1 MAPKPAGPDAAV
13 LRWLA
18 WAIGLL
24 ALGSAFIPF
33 TPDRLRG
40 IHWALAVYSLLEAG
54 IAIGRGRRTA
64 FFVYAAFAV
73 LLNPVRPFAFAPQIW
88 RLLHAAAGIW
98 LIGDHVPRRK

>member
-1 MAPKPAGPDAAV
+1 MPAKGGGPDLAV

-24 ALGSAFIPF
+24 ALGSAFITF

-40 IHWALAVYSLLEAG
+40 IHWALAIYALLEAG

-73 LLNPVRPFAFAPQIW
+73 LLNPIRPFSFPPQLW